1 MANYKESLSCV
12 LKTIATK
19 SPMYRSIINPS
30 DIVHFDELV
39 SAQEVKV
46 LLQSS
51 SDTDEETSDEGT

>member
-1 MANYKESLSCV
+1 
-12 LKTIATK
+12 
-19 SPMYRSIINPS
+19 MYRSIINPS

-51 SDTDEETSDEGT
+51 SDTDEETSDEGIDDLCDI